1 MPPTSVALDFKEEIV
16 SVVGL
21 EGFCHCKCLWSALKS
36 LTITHCKNSARECEE
51 RYLKTG
57 GGGGKVGGRS
67 VRVGTR
73 GGDPLLTQ
81 SDHGSQAGR
90 AAA

>member
-1 MPPTSVALDFKEEIV
+1 MVKPKADLTSVALDFKEEIV

-57 GGGGKVGGRS
+57 EGEVRLGGE
-67 VRVGTR
+67 
-73 GGDPLLTQ
+73 
-81 SDHGSQAGR
+81 AY
-90 AAA
+90 A